1 VPGKVRSS
9 RRSFILRQQD
19 VPLPMVG
26 KEIVMVA
33 ATDSANTQCGRSAE
47 AGSASSTRRRPARD
61 GGLSDEA
68 LFADYCSTGC
78 QETFARLVQRY
89 ERELYNF
96 LRRYL
101 GNAELAEDVFQQTF
115 LQVHLKRD
123 SFRQERKLRPWIYR
137 IAVNQ
142 AIDTLRR
149 TRRHQAVSL
158 NHAGDESACGGAMID
173 SLADPS
179 APPEMEMGRREDSE
193 WSRRT
198 VSKLPQR
205 LRRVVELVY
214 FRGFTHR
221 EAAEALAIPI
231 GTVKSRVSA
240 ALDKMRRS
248 WSERG
253 RDACPVPAVG

>member
-1 VPGKVRSS
+1 
-9 RRSFILRQQD
+9 
-19 VPLPMVG
+19 MVST
-26 KEIVMVA
+26 
-33 ATDSANTQCGRSAE
+33 TDSADTRCQHATQ
-47 AGSASSTRRRPARD
+47 AGSANSTCRQPARD
-61 GGLSDEA
+61 GGPSDEA
-68 LFADYCSTGC
+68 LFADYCSTGRE
-78 QETFARLVQRY
+78 ETFARLVQRY

-101 GNAELAEDVFQQTF
+101 GNAELAEDVFQRTF

-158 NHAGDESACGGAMID
+158 NYASDELARGGAMID
-173 SLADPS
+173 ALADPS
-179 APPEMEMGRREDSE
+179 APPESVLDRREDSE

-240 ALDKMRRS
+240 ALEKMRQA
-248 WSERG
+248 WSQRERG
-253 RDACPVPAVG
+253 TCPVLTVG

>member
-1 VPGKVRSS
+1 V
-9 RRSFILRQQD
+9 
-19 VPLPMVG
+19 
-26 KEIVMVA
+26 
-33 ATDSANTQCGRSAE
+33 
-47 AGSASSTRRRPARD
+47 
-61 GGLSDEA
+61 SDEA
-68 LFADYCSTGC
+68 LFRDYRTTGC
-78 QETFARLVQRY
+78 QESFARLVQRY

-101 GNAELAEDVFQQTF
+101 GNAELAEDVFQRTF

-123 SFRQERKLRPWIYR
+123 SFQLERKLRPWIYR

-149 TRRHQAVSL
+149 TRRHRAVSL
-158 NHAGDESACGGAMID
+158 NQASDESVRGGAMID
-173 SLADPS
+173 SLADPA
-179 APPEMEMGRREDSE
+179 APPEAVMDRREDSA
-193 WSRRT
+193 WSRSAA
-198 VSKLPQR
+198 SKLPQR

-240 ALDKMRRS
+240 ALDKMRRA
-248 WSERG
+248 WSKRG
-253 RDACPVPAVG
+253 RSTCPVAAVG